1 MADVVGLI
9 CLCFSLARSRP
20 ILHIDGDRHNRQQQL
35 IISDDNTIT
44 WGSSWSQHCITA
56 WCTSGILILLGLGA
70 FRRTC
75 IVGST
80 FSDVQHYSLTCREA
94 ACIKTDLNMKWHEIL
109 NRQCCVQRGKV
120 AWCAMLGK
128 FGYNFGHLDNV
139 GLHWSVWVKWPSGQA
154 LQAYEV

>member
-94 ACIKTDLNMKWHEIL
+94 ACIKTDLNIKWHEIL
-109 NRQCCVQRGKV
+109 NWPVLCAERKGCLMRQ
-120 AWCAMLGK
+120 AWQIWAH
-128 FGYNFGHLDNV
+128 F
-139 GLHWSVWVKWPSGQA
+139 WPPGWCWMA
-154 LQAYEV
+154 LITLSEMTIRSSSTSK